1 MPEFAGPMLR
11 RWELGNALRRLRED
25 RGMTI
30 ADVTAAMK
38 ELYGSSFSTTK
49 LSRME
54 TAKRGVIPRDVHD
67 LCVLYEI
74 PAAHREHLMALAK
87 SARDAETPISDDH
100 TRGYLW
106 FAELEQVATS
116 IREYTL
122 MFVPGLLQTASY
134 ARVVENLQFVA
145 PEYYELRIDPENISG
160 DADDRVKRRMD
171 RQRLL
176 ERENPVRLHVVID
189 EGVLRR
195 RLPDPGIMREQLE
208 HLIRMS
214 QRAHIVIQVVP
225 FEAGLYPGTECAYW
239 SILDFAGGDLQ
250 PPRTVYAEAAAAIQ
264 ITDREAEVARM
275 ASAFDVLIRLALDPE
290 RSRELIEA
298 VLRGAVR

>member
-11 RWELGNALRRLRED
+11 RWELGNALRRIRED

-30 ADVTAAMK
+30 AEVTSAMK

-74 PAAHREHLMALAK
+74 SAADREHLIELAK
-87 SARDAETPISDDH
+87 SARDAEMPLSDEH
-100 TRGYLW
+100 TRGYRW

-116 IREYTL
+116 IREYTS
-122 MFVPGLLQTASY
+122 MFVPGLLQTTAY

-145 PEYYELRIDPENISG
+145 PDYYDLRLEPQDIS
-160 DADDRVKRRMD
+160 DNADDRVKMRLD

-176 ERENPVRLHVVID
+176 DREVPAHLHVVID
-189 EGVLRR
+189 DGVLRR
-195 RLPDPGIMREQLE
+195 RLPDPEIMRGQLK
-208 HLIRMS
+208 HLVRMS
-214 QRAHIVIQVVP
+214 TRPHIVIQVMP
-225 FEAGLYPGTECAYW
+225 FEAGLYPGSECSYW
-239 SILDFAGGDLQ
+239 SILDFAEGELQ

-264 ITDREAEVARM
+264 IMDREAEVARM
-275 ASAFDVLIRLALDPE
+275 SGAFDVLIRLALGAE
-290 RSRELIEA
+290 ESRDHIEA
-298 VLRGAVR
+298 LIGGVAH